1 VRCCAALCLN
11 LNLALLQFQD
21 SRLIIQIAKGSLN
34 LGADA
39 KINTQNLPADV
50 IAELDAL
57 SGQPFSEDDMD
68 PKAVATSIAED
79 SFLKRN
85 CGSCQKDLRV
95 KAARH
100 RCAGCKTVNYCD
112 VECQTRDWHIHKLCC
127 KALAKKL

>member
-1 VRCCAALCLN
+1 MN
-11 LNLALLQFQD
+11 LNLALLQFED

-39 KINTQNLPADV
+39 KIKVNTQNLSAEV

-57 SGQPFSEDDMD
+57 SGQPFSDVDMD
-68 PKAVATSIAED
+68 FKAVATSIAED

-127 KALAKKL
+127 KAFAKKL